1 MKKFIQITGI
11 VGAVALLLSI
21 VFKLLHWMGAPT
33 LLGIGTL
40 CILLFMFG
48 HLVEKL
54 KQNL

>member
-1 MKKFIQITGI
+1 MKKFIKITGI
-11 VGAVALLLSI
+11 IGAVALLLSI